1 MAGPSGRMSAFAD
14 GARPSLAG
22 ANSRRGPRVKPGGDV
37 VKLEWQ
43 CAARDSHQTSL
54 ILMALF
60 QGNALGCRRGEALI
74 FEAVDFALEP
84 GDALWLSGPNGSGK
98 SSLLRLMAGLLSPVA
113 GRIAWSGAAITQDRD
128 AHRARLR
135 YLGHLDAVKT
145 HLSVA
150 ENLAFWAAYWEIAAQ
165 AIEPALERLG
175 IAHLAEAPARQLSA
189 GQRRR
194 LALARLALG
203 QAPLWLLDEPT
214 AALDSDGI
222 ERLAAL
228 IAEARAAGGIVIFS
242 SHDTLPV
249 PGMKQLALAA

>member
-1 MAGPSGRMSAFAD
+1 
-14 GARPSLAG
+14 
-22 ANSRRGPRVKPGGDV
+22 
-37 VKLEWQ
+37 
-43 CAARDSHQTSL
+43 
-54 ILMALF
+54 MALF

-74 FEAVDFALEP
+74 FEAVDFALAP

-98 SSLLRLMAGLLSPVA
+98 SSLLRLMAGLLPPAA
-113 GRIAWSGAAITQDRD
+113 GSIAWDQAPIAQDRE

-150 ENLAFWAAYWEIAAQ
+150 ENLAFWAAYWDIAAS
-165 AIEPALERLG
+165 AVEPALARLG
-175 IAHLAEAPARQLSA
+175 IAHLAAAPARQLSA

-203 QAPLWLLDEPT
+203 AAPLWLLDEPS

-222 ERLAAL
+222 ERLSRL
-228 IAEARAAGGIVIFS
+228 IADARAGGGIVILS

-249 PGMKQLALAA
+249 PGMRQLALAA

>member
-1 MAGPSGRMSAFAD
+1 MP
-14 GARPSLAG
+14 
-22 ANSRRGPRVKPGGDV
+22 
-37 VKLEWQ
+37 
-43 CAARDSHQTSL
+43 
-54 ILMALF
+54 LF
-60 QGNALGCRRGEALI
+60 QGEALGCRRGEALI

-98 SSLLRLMAGLLSPVA
+98 SSLLRLMAGLLPPVS
-113 GRIAWSGAAITQDRD
+113 GSLAWDGAPILRDRD
-128 AHRARLR
+128 AHRARQR

-150 ENLAFWAAYWEIAAQ
+150 ENLGFWAAYWEIAAG
-165 AIEPALERLG
+165 AVEPALARLG
-175 IAHLAEAPARQLSA
+175 IAHLATAPARQLSA

-194 LALARLALG
+194 LALARLALSD
-203 QAPLWLLDEPT
+203 APLWLLDEPS

-222 ERLAAL
+222 ERLAGL
-228 IAEARAAGGIVIFS
+228 IAAARHSGGIVIFS